1 MPVIELSI
9 KNVLVGT
16 FTEDASI
23 WFATPN
29 PSRANWPQKTR
40 RAFWNLLPNSLVS
53 FGKLFFGKKESCYAY
68 LFNFILPIDIVCS
81 KNSVLSLLGI
91 SMWQFKG
98 VPGGG
103 GIWGTS
109 PPIFKVGGIISN
121 VPTLFEN
128 VI

>member
-1 MPVIELSI
+1 MQLKIYVMPVIELSI

-53 FGKLFFGKKESCYAY
+53 FGKLFFWK
-68 LFNFILPIDIVCS
+68 
-81 KNSVLSLLGI
+81 
-91 SMWQFKG
+91 KG
-98 VPGGG
+98 VLLC
-103 GIWGTS
+103 
-109 PPIFKVGGIISN
+109 ISIQFHPSN
-121 VPTLFEN
+121 
-128 VI
+128 